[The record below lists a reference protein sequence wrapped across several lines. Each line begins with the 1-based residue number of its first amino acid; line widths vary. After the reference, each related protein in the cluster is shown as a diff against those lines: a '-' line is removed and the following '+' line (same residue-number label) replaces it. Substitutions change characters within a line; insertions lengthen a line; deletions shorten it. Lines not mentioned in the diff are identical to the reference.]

1 MAMGWWK
8 PYFFLDPNGVQ
19 MGDNLPPNFFLMR
32 KRPEDAQLIERSRKA
47 HPRGTR
53 RALESDHDELDG
65 AAAGRRVPCDTWAV
79 PRPCARTGRAS
90 CLPYVPEAQ
99 GSSGA
104 CWGRRVGT
112 LHVEAACLWPS
123 GKEQGPGVP
132 GPDMD
137 RIRTGGN
144 A

>member
-1 MAMGWWK
+1 MSSMA
-8 PYFFLDPNGVQ
+8 LLLAVAC
-19 MGDNLPPNFFLMR
+19 R
-32 KRPEDAQLIERSRKA
+32 VT
-47 HPRGTR
+47 RGPCR
-53 RALESDHDELDG
+53 GRAL
-65 AAAGRRVPCDTWAV
+65 VQ
-79 PRPCARTGRAS
+79 GRAS